1 MKTTTN
7 YFLLILSLLFINSTV
22 LAEDDALNNI
32 LKTGEAKTSSTKTV
46 KKSRRKKV
54 EMCHECGKPETQ
66 CECEGH
72 GDDEKKHN
80 D

>member
-1 MKTTTN
+1 MKKITN
-7 YFLLILSLLFINSTV
+7 LLLVILSVVFMSSTT
-22 LAEDDALNNI
+22 LADESLNNI
-32 LKTGEAKTSSTKTV
+32 IGTKEVQNSSTKTV

-54 EMCHECGKPETQ
+54 EMCNECGKPETQ

-72 GDDEKKHN
+72 GNDEKKHN